1 MAFSQSIDI
10 PGAPISEDEDEW
22 LFKPIESSVAAHHI
36 LLMEKIQRC
45 IQTDY
50 GRLMV
55 LMPPGSAK
63 TTYTSVVA
71 PAWAMGVYPGY
82 KVIATSFSQVPA
94 DRMSKRCRQIVSS
107 PQYRAIFGTGLLHGQ
122 GGVAEWSL
130 ETDSTMLA
138 AGILGSITSARADL
152 VIIDDPVSGRE
163 DADSETMR
171 RKIRQAYDD
180 DLMTRLK
187 PKGSVILM
195 QTRWHLD
202 DLAGSILPEDY
213 AGQSGPIECR
223 DGQVW
228 EVLCLPARA
237 ERRDDPLGR
246 KPGEYLWPE
255 WFDRKHWALY
265 EGNDR
270 TWNALYQ
277 QRPNSGTGGHFE
289 AGMFSRYVKTPK
301 GLRWLLSSDFAV
313 TEKTLK
319 THPDFTEHVV
329 AGIDSDGD
337 IYIERC
343 VSSQKKTRTT
353 VSKGLDLAKAY
364 GCAEWLIEKGVILN
378 AVQETIDT
386 QVEERAEA
394 GDPVNIGVVPMASSK
409 DKIAKSSAFQ
419 ERAEAGKVHVK
430 TGPEGDA
437 FIAQHCAFPFAR
449 YDDKVDAGGQ
459 VGRYINQ
466 TKGPPRDEPVKK
478 RGKKPF
484 TAPWVEQ
491 ADLADEEAALRE
503 QEHYVR

>member
-1 MAFSQSIDI
+1 VAYSQSIDI
-10 PGAPISEDEDEW
+10 PGAPINDDPDAW
-22 LFKPIESSVAAHHI
+22 LFKPIESSVAAHHR
-36 LLMEKIQRC
+36 LLMAKIQEC
-45 IQTDY
+45 IERDY
-50 GRLMV
+50 GRLIV

-71 PAWAMGVYPGY
+71 PAWAMGRKPGF

-107 PQYRAIFGTGLLHGQ
+107 SQHRAIFGNSLAHGQ

-130 ETDSTMLA
+130 DNDSTMLA

-213 AGQSGPIECR
+213 AGQSGPIKCR
-223 DGQVW
+223 DDQVW

-237 ERRDDPLGR
+237 ERNDDPLGR
-246 KPGEYLWPE
+246 KPGQYLWPE
-255 WFDRKHWALY
+255 WFDRKHWTIY
-265 EGNDR
+265 EGVDR

-277 QRPNSGTGGHFE
+277 QRPNSGTGGEFT

-301 GLRWLLSSDFAV
+301 GLDWLLSTDFAV

-319 THPDFTEHVV
+319 THPDFTEHIV
-329 AGIDSDGD
+329 AGIDQEGD
-337 IYIERC
+337 IWIER
-343 VSSQKKTRTT
+343 VVGSQKRTRTT
-353 VSKGLDLAKAY
+353 VAKGLQLAKAFN
-364 GCAEWLIEKGVILN
+364 CAEWLIEKGVILN
-378 AVQETIDT
+378 AVQDTIDT
-386 QVEERAEA
+386 QIEELAEA
-394 GDPVNIGVVPMASSK
+394 GDPVNVGVVPMPSSK
-409 DKIAKSSAFQ
+409 DKIAKMAAFQ
-419 ERAEAGKVHVK
+419 ERAEQGKVHVK
-430 TGPEGDA
+430 AGPEGDA
-437 FIAQHCAFPFAR
+437 FIAQLCAFPFAR
-449 YDDKVDAGGQ
+449 YDDKADAAGQ
-459 VGRYINQ
+459 VGRHINKI
-466 TKGPPRDEPVKK
+466 KGPPRDKPVKK
-478 RGKKPF
+478 RGPKPF
-484 TAPWVEQ
+484 TAPWATQ
-491 ADLADEEAALRE
+491 ADAADEEAERLEKEYYR
-503 QEHYVR
+503 